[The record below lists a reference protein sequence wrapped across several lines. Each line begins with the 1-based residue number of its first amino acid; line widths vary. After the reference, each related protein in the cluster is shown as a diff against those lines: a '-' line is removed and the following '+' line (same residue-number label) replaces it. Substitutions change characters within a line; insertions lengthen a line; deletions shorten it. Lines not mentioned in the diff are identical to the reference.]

1 MAPSYAHSQTIL
13 QTPATVY
20 QAASFE
26 DAVLRLVK
34 HDPFATIGELANEL
48 SESGQYAQSGWWPV
62 FFVLRRHRLIKKRSR
77 FNYARGRR

>member
-1 MAPSYAHSQTIL
+1 MASSYSHSQTIL

-34 HDPFATIGELANEL
+34 HDPFATIGELADEL
-48 SESGQYAQSGWWPV
+48 SRSGQYDESGWWSV
-62 FFVLRRHRLIKKRSR
+62 FFVLRRHSLIKKRSR
-77 FNYARGRR
+77 FNFARGRR

>member
-1 MAPSYAHSQTIL
+1 MAPSYSHSQTIL

-34 HDPFATIGELANEL
+34 HDPFATIGELADEL
-48 SESGQYAQSGWWPV
+48 SQSGQYEKTGWWPV
-62 FFVLRRHRLIKKRSR
+62 FLVLRRHSLVRKRSR
-77 FNYARGRR
+77 FNFARGRR